1 MRFLRTCGG
10 KMTDT
15 LLEYVQMVYTSTDSS
30 NYLLFDQSLEEETKQ
45 YEKWVCK
52 NLSANQDWNYC

>member
-1 MRFLRTCGG
+1 
-10 KMTDT
+10 MTDT
-15 LLEYVQMVYTSTDSS
+15 LLEYVQIVYTSTDSS

-45 YEKWVCK
+45 YEKWVCQ